1 MAISLLR
8 KAAALAMPNGRPRTR
23 SRYWATAARRLPPGP
38 VLIALLIDRLLAL
51 HDAGSVAV
59 AFVLAS
65 QIGMPPIERHV

>member
-1 MAISLLR
+1 
-8 KAAALAMPNGRPRTR
+8 
-23 SRYWATAARRLPPGP
+23 LPPGP

-65 QIGMPPIERHV
+65 QIGLPPIERHV